1 MNLKI
6 DLNYKNETFRCYLL
20 NKNRYIKYIDNL
32 NQHKI
37 KFRIFN
43 NYQFMGIFSNAL
55 TYSLFTFIIF

>member
-37 KFRIFN
+37 KSRIFN
-43 NYQFMGIFSNAL
+43 NYQFMGI
-55 TYSLFTFIIF
+55 